1 MMRAVMSESF
11 GAMPE
16 VREMPEPT
24 PGNGEVKIEVQASS
38 MNGYDAKL
46 AAGYLK
52 GAKEHQFPVILGRDF
67 AGIVTAVG
75 PGVSGF
81 MPGEKVFGVVS
92 KPGLGDGS
100 FGEYVVVPEEIGLA
114 PLPAGLDYRSAGVLG
129 LAGVAALATVDA
141 VAPIHGE
148 TVLVSGATGGV
159 GHYAVQLA
167 AGRGATVIATAEAGP
182 QADLMHEM
190 GAAHTVDHRG
200 DLAAQVRELAPDG
213 VDGVLHL
220 AGDPNMLASL
230 VSTGGRMSSTLA
242 VDPGQLG
249 DQELTI
255 TSIEAIPDRIVL
267 DHLAT
272 EAAADRLRP
281 SIARTY
287 LLDEVPQAFADFN
300 NSGTVGKL
308 AVDIS

>member
-1 MMRAVMSESF
+1 MRAVMTESF
-11 GAMPE
+11 GAMPK
-16 VREMPEPT
+16 VREMPEPS
-24 PGNGEVKIEVQASS
+24 PGGGEVKVEVQASS
-38 MNGYDAKL
+38 MNGFDAKL
-46 AAGYLK
+46 AAGYLE
-52 GAKEHQFPVILGRDF
+52 GAVEHQFPVILGRDF
-67 AGIVTAVG
+67 AGIVTEVG

-114 PLPAGLDYRSAGVLG
+114 PLPAGLDYRAAGVLG
-129 LAGVAALATVDA
+129 LAGVAALASVDA

-148 TVLVSGATGGV
+148 TVLISGAAGGV

-200 DLAAQVRELAPDG
+200 DLAAQVRELAPNG
-213 VDGVLHL
+213 VDTVLHL
-220 AGDPNMLASL
+220 AGDPALLADL
-230 VSTGGRMSSTLA
+230 IVAGGRMSSTLGA
-242 VDPGQLG
+242 DSGQLG
-249 DQELTI
+249 DRDVSVTA
-255 TSIEAIPDRIVL
+255 IEAMPDRIVL

-272 EAAADRLRP
+272 EAASDRLRP

-300 NSGTVGKL
+300 RSGSVGKL